1 MDTPTAHPSS
11 CEDPESQKPG
21 GNIPVTTRKVTEDQR
36 TVSTTV
42 GRLLLFRRLLFLFL
56 HLTKEKLNCFS
67 FPSRLFHPHTPGE
80 SRLTSSRSLDF
91 QPLPFSRHV
100 QRCSGPL
107 RTAADHAPRASSHLD
122 DSPHDCRRLSPE
134 SDFQAKRSC
143 FRGSPRSVAQARLQI
158 PFKTTGATYL
168 PWAP

>member
-1 MDTPTAHPSS
+1 M
-11 CEDPESQKPG
+11 
-21 GNIPVTTRKVTEDQR
+21 
-36 TVSTTV
+36 STTV